1 MIIQPK
7 VRNNLCMNAHP
18 AGCAAEVNKQIE
30 YVKSKGSFPGPKNA
44 LVIGSSTGYGLA
56 SRIALAFGAGASTL
70 GVFFEKESSEK
81 RPGTPGFYNN
91 RTFEES
97 ARKEGLKAESI
108 NGDAFSHEVKS
119 RVIELLKKEFGK
131 VDCVIYSLASPVRVD
146 PDTGEMYRSVLKP
159 LKGTYTAKAV
169 NAMTGEVSQA
179 TIEPATP
186 EEAAATVKVMGG
198 EDWKLWIKALKEADL
213 LAEGVT
219 TVAYSYIGPKITY
232 PVYREGTIGKAKED
246 LEATAS
252 VLSSELA
259 SLGGSA
265 YVSVNKA
272 LVTRAS
278 AVIPVVPL
286 YMALLYK
293 VMKEKGVHEG
303 CIEQIQRLFSER
315 LVPGTEVETDEKGL
329 IRIDDLEMR
338 EDVQSAVMALWNQ
351 VDSGNLS
358 ELGDME
364 GYKSDFLRLHGFDVP
379 GIDYDADISP
389 L

>member
-91 RTFEES
+91 RTFEER
-97 ARKEGLKAESI
+97 AKKEGLKAESI

-119 RVIELLKKEFGK
+119 QVIDLLKKEFGK
-131 VDCVIYSLASPVRVD
+131 VDCIIYSLASPVRVD

-159 LKGTYTAKAV
+159 LKGSYTAKAV

-179 TIEPATP
+179 TIEPAVP

-219 TVAYSYIGPKITY
+219 TVAYSYIGPEITY

-246 LEATAS
+246 LEASAS
-252 VLSSELA
+252 VLSEELS
-259 SLGGSA
+259 SLSGSA

-303 CIEQIQRLFSER
+303 CIEQIHRLFSER
-315 LVPGTEVETDEKGL
+315 LVPGKEVETDENGL

-338 EDVQSAVMALWNQ
+338 EDVQAAVMELWQQ

-379 GIDYDADISP
+379 GIDYEKDISP